1 MIGIFKRLESDNLPP
16 ARSVDKKIAYR
27 PKQQSPIL
35 HFFILGFELEP
46 CLLDQVLG
54 IVPVLGL
61 GVYVAFTL
69 IDQIAVKLGWMV
81 R

>member
-1 MIGIFKRLESDNLPP
+1 MIGIFKRLESDNLPR

-54 IVPVLGL
+54 IVPVLGFGGIRSIYL
-61 GVYVAFTL
+61 DRSNRREIGL
-69 IDQIAVKLGWMV
+69 DG
-81 R
+81 